1 MTDDREEFERECRSN
16 AARMGE
22 DAALRELSKSWIQA
36 AAEHR
41 YSYNFRWLGL
51 PIIQLPQDVLML
63 QELIWRG
70 RPDLIIETGV
80 ARGGSTVFYAS
91 MLELMG
97 GPGRVMGIDVDIRPH
112 NRSALEEHPLFHR
125 IELVEGSSVDP
136 EVTGRATEA
145 AHAAERVMVVLDS
158 NHTHEHVL
166 EELRHY
172 GPLVTRD
179 CYLVVFDTIIEELP
193 EESLR
198 DQPWGRGDNAAT
210 AVRQY
215 LSEQHR
221 FEVDSS
227 IDDRLL
233 ISHAPGGYLTC
244 VAPRPHDDR

>member
-1 MTDDREEFERECRSN
+1 MTDDREEFERECRTN
-16 AARMGE
+16 AARMGG
-22 DAALRELSKSWIQA
+22 DAVLRELSKSWIQGT
-36 AAEHR
+36 AEHR

-63 QELIWRG
+63 QELIWSG
-70 RPDLIIETGV
+70 GPDLIIETGV

-91 MLELMG
+91 MLELIG
-97 GPGRVMGIDVDIRPH
+97 GRGRVMGIDVDIRPH

-125 IELVEGSSVDP
+125 IELIEGSSVDP
-136 EVTGRATEA
+136 EVTHRAKDA

-158 NHTHEHVL
+158 NHTHDHVL
-166 EELRHY
+166 AELRHY

-179 CYLVVFDTIIEELP
+179 SYLVVFDTIIEELP

-198 DQPWGRGDNAAT
+198 DQPWGRGNNAAT

-215 LSEQHR
+215 LSEQQR

-227 IDDRLL
+227 IDARLL
-233 ISHAPGGYLTC
+233 ISHAPGGYLRC
-244 VAPRPHDDR
+244 VGGRPHDDR